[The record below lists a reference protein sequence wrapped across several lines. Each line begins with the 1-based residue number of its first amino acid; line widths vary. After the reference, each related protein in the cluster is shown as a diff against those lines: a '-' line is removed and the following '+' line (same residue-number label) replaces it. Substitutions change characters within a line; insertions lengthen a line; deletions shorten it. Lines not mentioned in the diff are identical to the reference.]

1 MFVWT
6 YPTRLICSVV
16 VACLSLAACQGDS
29 GRASHPDSSSTT
41 PSQSSQSPVG
51 PADRCGPPDR
61 RDAHVGTLAGPAG
74 ERLPVVDVGRSRT
87 VAVFIH
93 QTDGDGLCGFWPF
106 AAWMTKHSAARAVR
120 FDLCGYGSATCHA
133 GAFGNDQRAQVAL
146 AVRHARALGARRVVL
161 VGASM
166 GGALALA
173 SATATRAD
181 AVVDLS
187 GPADWSHA
195 AAAPAAR
202 QLRVPCLMAVSR
214 GDPYASYH
222 DLRAAFATISAKP
235 KRFVTGNG
243 SHGWDL
249 LVDYSTQPS
258 GWLPIATTVAQ
269 WVVGKYS

>member
-6 YPTRLICSVV
+6 QPTRLISAIVL
-16 VACLSLAACQGDS
+16 ACLSLTACQSDS
-29 GRASHPDSSSTT
+29 GTSRAGSSSTT
-41 PSQSSQSPVG
+41 PSLSSQTPFDLSE
-51 PADRCGPPDR
+51 RCGPPNG
-61 RDAHVGTLAGPAG
+61 RDAHVGTLAGPGG
-74 ERLPVVDVGRSRT
+74 ERLPVVDVGRGRT

-106 AAWMTKHSAARAVR
+106 AAWMTKHFAARAVL
-120 FDLCGYGSATCHA
+120 FDLCGYGRAACHD
-133 GAFGNDQRAQVAL
+133 GSFGNDQRAQVAL
-146 AVRHARALGARRVVL
+146 AVRHARSLGARRIVL

-214 GDPYASYH
+214 GDPDASYH
-222 DLRAAFATISAKP
+222 DLRAAFAMISATP
-235 KRFVTGNG
+235 KRFINGNG

-249 LVDYSTQPS
+249 LVDYTTQPS
-258 GWLPIATTVAQ
+258 GWLPIASTVAQ
-269 WVVGKYS
+269 WVVGKYN